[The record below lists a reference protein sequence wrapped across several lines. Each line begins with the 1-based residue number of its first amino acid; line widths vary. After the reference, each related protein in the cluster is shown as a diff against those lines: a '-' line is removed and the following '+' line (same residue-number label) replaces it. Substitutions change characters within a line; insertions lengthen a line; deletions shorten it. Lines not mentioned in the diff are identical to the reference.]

1 MKKESRLFCFSG
13 GGSGGAFSAGVVE
26 AGYAHN
32 LFDGTHPTTLLGV
45 STGALTA
52 VFTAA
57 GQDQTALGASIY
69 CKSASMREI
78 INLRHWPI
86 CNIDRL
92 ADMMRTTHKLDQERV
107 RQSPVDV
114 LVAVTSLEDG
124 SSVLRDAKAEPDI
137 VELVKASAALP
148 VAYGYP
154 VRLGDKLYIDGGVSN
169 PLPVREAVERIHP
182 DRIFVVGNYT
192 EDFAHSRCVLIG
204 ILERVLMCCVGMP
217 RIMRKQFALRHKRR
231 IESLLYLSQL
241 ANQGVRVEY
250 LWPDPRT
257 HVSMLSTDV
266 LRLCRTGNCG
276 FNKAFEL
283 FASAA

>member
-1 MKKESRLFCFSG
+1 MKKESRLFCFTG

-32 LFDGTHPTTLLGV
+32 LFDGTYPTTLLGV

-69 CKSASMREI
+69 CRSGSMKEI
-78 INLRHWPI
+78 INLRRWPI
-86 CNIDRL
+86 CNIDHL
-92 ADMMRTTHKLDQERV
+92 ADMMRTTHRLDQDRV

-114 LVAVTSLEDG
+114 LIAVTSLEDG
-124 SSVLRDAKAEPDI
+124 SSVLRDAKVEPDI

-148 VAYGYP
+148 VVYGHS

-169 PLPVREAVERIHP
+169 PLPVREVVERTHP
-182 DRIFVVGNYT
+182 DRIFIVGNYT
-192 EDFAHSRCVLIG
+192 EDFAHSRCVMTGVI
-204 ILERVLMCCVGMP
+204 ERVLLCCMGMP
-217 RIMRKQFALRHKRR
+217 RIVREQLAQRHKRR
-231 IESLLYLSQL
+231 IESLGYLSEL

-257 HVSMLSTDV
+257 HVSMLSTSA
-266 LRLCRTGNCG
+266 LRLCKTGNCG
-276 FNKAFEL
+276 FNKAFKL
-283 FASAA
+283 FARAA